1 MRRHREETRLSL
13 ATDRRDSATVIPRGE
28 TTRKLILDAAEQLF
42 AKHGINGVSLRTI
55 VARAGV
61 NTAAIHYHFGSKD
74 GLVEAV
80 FARRAVPIAE
90 ERLKLLAACRTAPDR
105 PPLLEQIIHAF
116 VEPTMR
122 GRHIKEYARLRASMV
137 ADSSPFISSLFG
149 KYFDVS
155 TGRFLVA
162 VAAALPA
169 LPEKDIYWRFH
180 AMLGAMVYPLA
191 NPGRINRLTA
201 GAFDPSNVDEA
212 LGQLVPLL
220 AHMFRAPPSAAFHP
234 AAVKQGTN

>member
-1 MRRHREETRLSL
+1 MSL
-13 ATDRRDSATVIPRGE
+13 ATARRESAPAIPRGE
-28 TTRKLILDAAEQLF
+28 STRKLILDAAEQLF
-42 AKHGINGVSLRTI
+42 ATHGINGVSMRTI
-55 VARAGV
+55 VTRAGV
-61 NTAAIHYHFGSKD
+61 NTAAIHYHFGSKE

-90 ERLKLLAACRTAPDR
+90 ERLKLLADCRDAAGR

-116 VEPTMR
+116 VAPTMR

-137 ADSSPFISSLFG
+137 ADSSPFIASLFG
-149 KYFDVS
+149 KYFDES
-155 TGRFLVA
+155 TGRFLAAIA
-162 VAAALPA
+162 VALPN
-169 LPEKDIYWRFH
+169 LPENDIYWRVH

-201 GAFDPSNVDEA
+201 GAFDPTDVEEA

-220 AHMFRAPPSAAFHP
+220 AHMFRAPPSAAP
-234 AAVKQGTN
+234 LSAADRQGSD

>member
-1 MRRHREETRLSL
+1 MSL
-13 ATDRRDSATVIPRGE
+13 ATARRESATGMPRGE
-28 TTRKLILDAAEQLF
+28 ATRALILDAAEQLF
-42 AKHGINGVSLRTI
+42 ARHGINGVSLRTI
-55 VARAGV
+55 VTEAGV

-90 ERLKLLAACRTAPDR
+90 ERLELLADCRDAAGR

-116 VEPTMR
+116 VAPTMR
-122 GRHIKEYARLRASMV
+122 GRHIKEYAQLRASMV
-137 ADSSPFISSLFG
+137 ADSSPFVGSLFG
-149 KYFDVS
+149 KYFDQS
-155 TGRFLVA
+155 TGRFLA
-162 VAAALPA
+162 AITAALPN
-169 LPEKDIYWRFH
+169 LPEKDVYWRVH

-201 GAFDPSNVDEA
+201 GAFDPSDFEEA

-220 AHMFRAPPSAAFHP
+220 AHMFRAPPTAAP
-234 AAVKQGTN
+234 LSTADKQGND

>member
-61 NTAAIHYHFGSKD
+61 NTAA
-74 GLVEAV
+74 

>member
-1 MRRHREETRLSL
+1 MSVATARRV
-13 ATDRRDSATVIPRGE
+13 SASAVPRGE
-28 TTRKLILDAAEQLF
+28 TTRKLILDAAEHLF
-42 AKHGINGVSLRTI
+42 ARHGINGVSLRTI
-55 VARAGV
+55 VTRAGV

-90 ERLKLLAACRTAPDR
+90 ERMRLLAACAEAPGR
-105 PPLLEQIIHAF
+105 PPSLEQIIHAF
-116 VEPTMR
+116 VMPTMR

-137 ADSSPFISSLFG
+137 ADWSPFVGSLFG

-155 TGRFLVA
+155 TGRFLAA
-162 VAAALPA
+162 VKAALPN
-169 LPEKDIYWRFH
+169 LPEKDVYWRVH

-201 GAFDPSNVDEA
+201 GAFDPSDFEDA

-220 AHMFRAPPSAAFHP
+220 AHMFRAPPSATP
-234 AAVKQGTN
+234 QSAAEKQGND